1 MTVLPLPR
9 RPILSVTIGTSNV
22 RLHGTC
28 HPCCLCLQAVQ
39 LVKEVTFQ
47 QVALGL
53 LYHISQDD
61 RHKSMFIYT
70 DAVTVILDLLMR
82 VDDLTTTPEL
92 IALAVNLT
100 QNERIAQVW
109 RIVLSFR
116 VFSNVSIRCTISRAM
131 RWTLSSDMHIQHG
144 VTTMLVFSVST
155 TYGFHRRLGACN
167 NSLCLPGK
175 FVSAPC

>member
-1 MTVLPLPR
+1 MCHIMHHTLVSHHAVHYCVTSR
-9 RPILSVTIGTSNV
+9 TIL
-22 RLHGTC
+22 
-28 HPCCLCLQAVQ
+28 LCLQAVQ
-39 LVKEVTFQ
+39 LVRAATFQ

-100 QNERIAQVW
+100 QNDRIAEVW
-109 RIVLSFR
+109 HWLSH
-116 VFSNVSIRCTISRAM
+116 M
-131 RWTLSSDMHIQHG
+131 
-144 VTTMLVFSVST
+144 
-155 TYGFHRRLGACN
+155 
-167 NSLCLPGK
+167 
-175 FVSAPC
+175 

>member
-1 MTVLPLPR
+1 MK
-9 RPILSVTIGTSNV
+9 RPSIWRLMVSHHALYLCVTPCIIL
-22 RLHGTC
+22 LW
-28 HPCCLCLQAVQ
+28 LQAVQ
-39 LVKEVTFQ
+39 LVREVTFQ

-100 QNERIAQVW
+100 QNDRIAEVW
-109 RIVLSFR
+109 
-116 VFSNVSIRCTISRAM
+116 
-131 RWTLSSDMHIQHG
+131 H
-144 VTTMLVFSVST
+144 
-155 TYGFHRRLGACN
+155 
-167 NSLCLPGK
+167 
-175 FVSAPC
+175 